1 MNRIIAIISFLMLL
15 LVAGCASNRSA
26 QSDVYFLPCVA
37 KATVSFAGVT
47 QAGSEVH
54 RLEVRRLAYLSPAIK
69 EKFVSE
75 ISCVI
80 YFAGDEYGPSILRQL
95 DDCIDPLV
103 RKVSNDVVEIY
114 FLAGAHTHIRQQWRL
129 LGSTAKLEKE
139 EEVSWRDD
147 PRMKVVA
154 E

>member
-1 MNRIIAIISFLMLL
+1 MLL
-15 LVAGCASNRSA
+15 LMTGCASNRSI
-26 QSDVYFLPCVA
+26 QSDVYFLPCTA
-37 KATVSFAGVT
+37 KATVLFDGVT
-47 QAGSEVH
+47 QEGPGVH
-54 RLEVRRLAYLSPAIK
+54 RLEVRRLAYLSQLTK
-69 EKFVSE
+69 EKSVTR

-129 LGSTAKLEKE
+129 LGSAAKLEKE

-147 PRMKVVA
+147 PRMKAVT